1 MKYIEK
7 KPEGLP
13 VLEQWVN
20 RMYPSGVPK
29 KKKTPAEIWKGFRK
43 RGPYKEL
50 VATLLQEQGYL
61 CAYCGRAIGEID
73 KRTRAENVKELKEIL
88 DEKQEKYDVAFLES
102 TLFAGESKSVEHV
115 ISKGKQRDV
124 MFDYPNLVV
133 VCDGARHTDDEHCD
147 AHKAHNESEFIKI
160 KPTDADCESYFIYED
175 GEITSSN
182 SDATETIKALNL
194 NAERLKRGRKKFT
207 IEKVQAFVEEL
218 YQLEIEAESIKQ
230 LIKNEIQEAYS
241 KPKLEPYCFVKVYY
255 FRTYLT

>member
-7 KPEGLP
+7 TPEGLP
-13 VLEQWVN
+13 MLEQWVN
-20 RMYPSGVPK
+20 WKYPKGVPK
-29 KKKTPAEIWKGFRK
+29 KKKTPAKIWEGFRK

-50 VATLLQEQGYL
+50 VAMLLQEQGYL

-73 KRTRAENVKELKEIL
+73 KGIRASSLKELKEIL

-102 TLFAGESKSVEHV
+102 TLFAGEFKSVEHV
-115 ISKGKQRDV
+115 ISKGKQRDD

-147 AHKAHNESEFIKI
+147 AHKKAEFIEI
-160 KPTDADCESYFIYED
+160 KPTDVDCESYFVYED
-175 GEITSSN
+175 GEITSPN
-182 SDATETIKALNL
+182 NDATETIKVLNL

-218 YQLEIEAESIKQ
+218 YKLEIETESIKQ
-230 LIKNEIQEAYS
+230 LIQNEIQEAYS

-255 FRTYLT
+255 FRTYPM